1 MNAVKTPFWLV
12 IVRCRKCMWPQ
23 VSDDSYKL
31 LHSSKLFVLD
41 KKKMKSLSAARLL
54 LRFPDK

>member
-1 MNAVKTPFWLV
+1 M

-23 VSDDSYKL
+23 VSDDSHKL

-41 KKKMKSLSAARLL
+41 NCSQIVIKGPRQMSIDAPMFILRLSVL
-54 LRFPDK
+54 